1 MIIHEMTQQEIKVLL
16 GRTRIG
22 RLACSYEGQPYIVP
36 LSFAYNSVYLYSLT
50 TAGQKVDWM
59 RKNPKVCVQFDEV
72 HTTNVWQSVLV
83 IGRFEELTSDSQ
95 HIDAR
100 NTAHQLLSKSAEWWE
115 PAFVRTVIRGQERAL
130 EPVYFRIAISETT
143 GHRATKTA

>member
-1 MIIHEMTQQEIKVLL
+1 MMIHEMTQQEIKELL
-16 GRTRIG
+16 SRTRIG

-36 LSFAYNSVYLYSLT
+36 LSFAYSSVYLYSLT

-59 RKNPKVCVQFDEV
+59 RKNPKVCVQFDEIQ
-72 HTTNVWQSVLV
+72 TTNVWQSVLV
-83 IGRFEELTSDSQ
+83 VGRFEELTSQ

-100 NTAHQLLSKSAEWWE
+100 NTAHQLLSTSAEWWE
-115 PAFVRTVIRGQERAL
+115 PAFVKTVIHGQERAL

-143 GHRATKTA
+143 GHRAAKSD